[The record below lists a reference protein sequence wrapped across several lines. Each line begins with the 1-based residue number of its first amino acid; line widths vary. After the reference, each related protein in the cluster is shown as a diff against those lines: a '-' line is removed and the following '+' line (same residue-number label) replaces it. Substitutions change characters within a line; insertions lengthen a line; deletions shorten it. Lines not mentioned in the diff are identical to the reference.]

1 MTNQPQIITETLE
14 QMLASFLKSLPN
26 ILAALV
32 ILILSIYLA
41 RLIQRVVRKGLVKRS
56 AGIQHIELVPQMA
69 FWAVVLLGVFTTLQQ
84 VGINLTAFLAGLG
97 VAGIA
102 LGFALQDVSKNFI
115 AGVLM
120 LIQQPFNTG
129 EVIEVSGYTG
139 TVLTIDL
146 RATHLSTLDG
156 RLVLIPNGDVYVSP
170 ITNFTKVTSR
180 RIEIITSAAKDSNPE
195 TVRRLASEAIRAV
208 PGLSDDPRIET
219 YIQNLGSSAFD
230 LIVYFWIDTSQTN
243 PGAAKDAGLVAIRN
257 AFQAEGIELPLPA
270 QTIFIKQ

>member
-1 MTNQPQIITETLE
+1 
-14 QMLASFLKSLPN
+14 
-26 ILAALV
+26 
-32 ILILSIYLA
+32 
-41 RLIQRVVRKGLVKRS
+41 
-56 AGIQHIELVPQMA
+56 MA

-102 LGFALQDVSKNFI
+102 LGFALHYVSKNFI

-195 TVRRLASEAIRAV
+195 TVRQAASEAIRAV
-208 PGLSDDPRIET
+208 PGLSDDPRIEI

-230 LIVYFWIDTSQTN
+230 LIVYFWIDTSQTS
-243 PGAAKDAGLVAIRN
+243 PGAAKDAGLAAIRN
-257 AFQAEGIELPLPA
+257 AFRAESIELPLPA